1 MRVAALGLT
10 AAAALALTPSV
21 ATAPP
26 APVGV
31 VPIVVSHPTG
41 PPDRAHGFVAGNGLV
56 VTVAHVLGGRVTV
69 GGRRASVARVDR
81 RLDLAVLRVPGVRG
95 ERPRLAENADAN
107 TVLGR
112 PAPVVRRIAARV
124 DGGPAR
130 PALELRADVSPGDS
144 GAPLV
149 TSTGRVAGVVFARSS
164 SRPSTAYAVDASA
177 VAQML
182 R

>member
-1 MRVAALGLT
+1 MRVAALGLA

-130 PALELRADVSPGDS
+130 PALRADVSPGDS

-149 TSTGRVAGVVFARSS
+149 TSIGRVAGVVFARSS